1 VTPFQAMRLRNG
13 GPSFKNFEL
22 LFEGANGSTTIAET
36 FGATVALLN
45 GPNIAISTAQFVD
58 GASSLLSN
66 GAAGSYLSTASSTKY
81 DFGSGDFAI
90 KAKIRPSTVT
100 GTHMILTNRSSAGAD
115 YGFLFWQVATQV
127 RFIAWGPTA
136 STTLVDMTGGTIALN
151 TWAELEVRRVGSAWN
166 ILQAGS
172 SVASTT
178 NSGTIIASPNA
189 MRVGND
195 PSTGGREFAGYI
207 DTLQIFKGGIV

>member
-1 VTPFQAMRLRNG
+1 MSGVIQALLAYG
-13 GPSFKNFEL
+13 GAPSFKNFEL
-22 LFEGANGSTTIAET
+22 LFEGANGSTTITET
-36 FGATVALLN
+36 FGATVALLGAN
-45 GPNIAISTAQFVD
+45 NSISTAQFVD
-58 GASSLLSN
+58 GASSWTST
-66 GAAGSYLSTASSTKY
+66 GASGNYLSTASSTNH
-81 DFGSGDFAI
+81 DFGAGDFAI

-100 GTHMILTNRSSAGAD
+100 GTHMILTNRSPSGSD
-115 YGFLFWQVATQV
+115 LGFLFWQVATQV

-178 NSGTIIASPNA
+178 NSGTIIASTNA

-195 PSTGGREFAGYI
+195 PSTAGREFAGYI